1 MLRNEI
7 VRVVAS
13 ARASGL
19 VQVRTPMDVAACEV
33 LEDRELVLV
42 YAVISRRELL
52 RTLWGPEVERKVR
65 DRAAS
70 RLEHGRWAN

>member
-13 ARASGL
+13 TRASGL

-52 RTLWGPEVERKVR
+52 RTLWGPEVEQKVR

-70 RLEHGRWAN
+70 RLEHGRWAD

>member
-1 MLRNEI
+1 
-7 VRVVAS
+7 
-13 ARASGL
+13 
-19 VQVRTPMDVAACEV
+19 MDVAACEV

-52 RTLWGPEVERKVR
+52 RTLWGPEVEQKVR

-70 RLEHGRWAN
+70 RLEHGRWAD